1 MLRRLGMKRGDATG
15 LKNAEL
21 VSQLGPHL
29 QRLVWEADWDAK
41 VELVVSNNDATS
53 ESSSLVNDEL
63 TLRGSTI
70 LADLIRSSVDSYV
83 TDSTLVQA
91 ADLAF
96 VGTVS
101 ERRYATKSRRM
112 VGAKDSD
119 LATGN
124 NAGETISTLA
134 SIGGI
139 SKVTTTSSTG
149 NDRDEKPAPSS
160 AVAVTSIKDT
170 IGSRP
175 KLLGATLDMLIAE
188 HATKGGGIGYIKTLT
203 SVEKKE
209 HLSGGSITGST
220 IMGGS
225 TNLSCSLVADI
236 LLAYGKLP
244 RSYEV
249 LIIMTRILDA
259 SVQAGSISDNA
270 IAQIQGCLRTIFRP
284 SKSEQQSQ
292 KSLESPSKDRAE
304 GTKIK
309 LSLKSPSKASSASSM
324 FPDLPADDS
333 DYERKLLQRVIKKAI
348 AFQNEHDPQVRFPF
362 CQHMHVIPEAFLYI
376 HSQIFHMPFVEF
388 ILESSN
394 G

>member
-1 MLRRLGMKRGDATG
+1 MLRRLGTKKGDATG

-41 VELVVSNNDATS
+41 VELVVSNNDTTS
-53 ESSSLVNDEL
+53 ESPSLVNDEL
-63 TLRGSTI
+63 TLHGSTI

-83 TDSTLVQA
+83 TDSSLVQA

-119 LATGN
+119 LAIGN

-139 SKVTTTSSTG
+139 SKVATASNTG

-203 SVEKKE
+203 SAEKKE
-209 HLSGGSITGST
+209 HLSDGSITGST
-220 IMGGS
+220 IIGGS

-249 LIIMTRILDA
+249 LIIMTRILDT

-284 SKSEQQSQ
+284 STSEQQSQ
-292 KSLESPSKDRAE
+292 KSLESPNKDRAE

-309 LSLKSPSKASSASSM
+309 LSLKSPSKASSASFM

-348 AFQNEHDPQVRFPF
+348 AFQNEHDPQVRLY
-362 CQHMHVIPEAFLYI
+362 QYIHVIPAAFLCTLTNI
-376 HSQIFHMPFVEF
+376 
-388 ILESSN
+388 SN
-394 G
+394 AICRAYS

>member
-1 MLRRLGMKRGDATG
+1 MLRRLGVKKGDATG

-21 VSQLGPHL
+21 VSQLGPNL
-29 QRLVWEADWDAK
+29 QRLIWEADWDAK
-41 VELVVSNNDATS
+41 VELVISNNGTS
-53 ESSSLVNDEL
+53 ESSLMNDEL
-63 TLRGSTI
+63 TLHGSTI

-101 ERRYATKSRRM
+101 ERRYATKLRRM

-119 LATGN
+119 LAKGN
-124 NAGETISTLA
+124 AAGETISTLA

-139 SKVTTTSSTG
+139 SKVTTESSTG
-149 NDRDEKPAPSS
+149 NDRDVKHAPSS
-160 AVAVTSIKDT
+160 AVAVTSIKET

-188 HATKGGGIGYIKTLT
+188 HATKGGGIGYINTLT

-209 HLSGGSITGST
+209 SITGST
-220 IMGGS
+220 IVGGS

-249 LIIMTRILDA
+249 FIIMTRILDA
-259 SVQAGSISDNA
+259 SVQAGSITDTA

-292 KSLESPSKDRAE
+292 KTLESPSKDRAE

-309 LSLKSPSKASSASSM
+309 LSLKSPSKASATSSM
-324 FPDLPADDS
+324 FPDLPSDDS

-348 AFQNEHDPQVRFPF
+348 AFQKEHDPQVRFPF
-362 CQHMHVIPEAFLYI
+362 TNVY
-376 HSQIFHMPFVEF
+376 
-388 ILESSN
+388 
-394 G
+394 